1 LRTIL
6 IVLGVLFAVLVALVV
21 LAIVFAEP
29 GYLMAGE
36 SYTDDFSSS
45 DVSLFSECFSEATCP
60 VVIEDGRLRFDVPQ
74 PMSIGNVLLD
84 VDPDASIR
92 SITLSAL
99 VSPDEQ
105 VSAVAG
111 GPACGFGSGGI
122 SALLFG
128 DGTLQL
134 ADLNTG
140 EPFASTGTP
149 ALAGAEA
156 ARVELTCSQADPTG
170 EVSLEGRI
178 VGQTG
183 TTIAATVPSN
193 GALVGAGFAAG
204 AGEAA
209 GWVHFDDLEVGVE

>member
-1 LRTIL
+1 MRTIL

-21 LAIVFAEP
+21 LANVFAEP

-60 VVIEDGRLRFDVPQ
+60 VVIEDARLLFDVPQ

-92 SITLSAL
+92 SITLAAL
-99 VSPDEQ
+99 VSPGEQ

-122 SALLFG
+122 TALLFD

-134 ADLNTG
+134 ADLITG
-140 EPFASTGTP
+140 EPFASTATP
-149 ALAGAEA
+149 ALAGTE

-209 GWVHFDDLEVGVE
+209 GWVHFDDLEVRVE